1 MDLVRG
7 SGLIPV
13 KKRPKILHGSSS
25 FCHYEVK
32 FKGIVLFLV
41 ERKMGTSRRNFLMEL
56 AKKRG
61 FQIEREL
68 RDCVTHI
75 VAENNSGAEVVEW
88 LQSRKLNN
96 AVKCQIVDISWFTE
110 CMGAGCP
117 IKIESRHQLTVQED
131 CPASFNM
138 PVSSSCVRV
147 SPYACQRRTPLQDI
161 NRIFTDAFD
170 ILAENYEFL
179 ENKGPRVA
187 YQRASAVLKS
197 LPFPILTMKDLE
209 GLPHLG
215 EEMKYIIEEILEDGK
230 SSRVDQ
236 VIYSERYKSFKIFTS
251 IFGVGLKTA
260 EKWYRMG
267 YRTLEDITSNKG
279 LTFTSM
285 QKHGLL
291 YYEDITSSVTKTE
304 ADAVE
309 HLIRTVIC
317 GFVSDAIVTVT
328 GGFRRGKDVGH
339 DVDILITC
347 PQKRDENQ
355 ILHKTINA
363 LKKRDLLLF
372 CYLVE
377 STFDDT
383 KRPSRYIDSL
393 DHFQKCFLILQL
405 QKEESKNAYSHK
417 PKGCDAKRS
426 WKAIRVDLVV
436 TPYEQYA
443 FALLGWTGSQQFE
456 RDLRRYASH
465 EKKMMLD
472 NHAMYDKSKNIFL
485 KAETEEDIFT
495 HLGLEYLEPWERNA

>member
-13 KKRPKILHGSSS
+13 KKRPRILHGSSS
-25 FCHYEVK
+25 FCRYEVK

-56 AKKRG
+56 ARKRG
-61 FQIEREL
+61 FQIESEL

-75 VAENNSGAEVVEW
+75 VAENNSGAEVVKW
-88 LQSRKLNN
+88 LQSKQLDN
-96 AVKCQIVDISWFTE
+96 VIKCQIVDISWFTE
-110 CMGAGCP
+110 CMAAGCP
-117 IKIESRHQLTVQED
+117 VQIENRHQLTVQED
-131 CPASFNM
+131 CPASFNT

-161 NRIFTDAFD
+161 NRIFTIAFD

-179 ENKGPRVA
+179 ENTGPRKA

-197 LPFPILTMKDLE
+197 LSFPIVTMKDVE

-215 EEMKYIIEEILEDGK
+215 QQMKYIIEEILEDGK
-230 SSRVDQ
+230 CSIVEEIISA
-236 VIYSERYKSFKIFTS
+236 ERYKSFKIFTS

-267 YRTLEDITSNKG
+267 YRTLEDIRSNKS

-291 YYEDITSSVTKTE
+291 YYEDIAGYVTKTE
-304 ADAVE
+304 ADAAE
-309 HLIRTVIC
+309 RLIRTIIW

-328 GGFRRGKDVGH
+328 GGFRRGKHIGH

-347 PQKRDENQ
+347 PCKEDEKQ
-355 ILHKTINA
+355 ILHKTIKV
-363 LKKRDLLLF
+363 LKNRSLLLF
-372 CYLVE
+372 HDLVE

-383 KRPSRYIDSL
+383 KRPSRCVDSL
-393 DHFQKCFLILQL
+393 DHFQKCFLILRL
-405 QKEESKNAYSHK
+405 QKEEETKNAKESYAH
-417 PKGCDAKRS
+417 RR

-472 NHAMYDKSKNIFL
+472 NHALYDKSKKMFL
-485 KAETEEDIFT
+485 KAKTEEDIFK

>member
-1 MDLVRG
+1 
-7 SGLIPV
+7 
-13 KKRPKILHGSSS
+13 
-25 FCHYEVK
+25 
-32 FKGIVLFLV
+32 
-41 ERKMGTSRRNFLMEL
+41 MGTSRRNFLMEL
-56 AKKRG
+56 ARRRG
-61 FQIEREL
+61 FQIESDL

-75 VAENNSGAEVVEW
+75 VAENNSGTEVVEW
-88 LQSRKLNN
+88 LQAKKLND

-117 IKIESRHQLTVQED
+117 IEIESRHQLVQED
-131 CPASFNM
+131 CSASFNM

-197 LPFPILTMKDLE
+197 LPFLIVTTKDLE
-209 GLPHLG
+209 DLPHLG

-230 SSRVDQ
+230 CSRVEE
-236 VIYSERYKSFKIFTS
+236 VINSERYTSFKIFTS
-251 IFGVGLKTA
+251 IFGVGIKTA

-267 YRTLEDITSNKG
+267 YRTLEDITSSKV
-279 LTFTSM
+279 LKFTKM

-291 YYEDITSSVTKTE
+291 YYEDIASYVTKVE
-304 ADAVE
+304 ADAAK
-309 HLIRTVIC
+309 HLIKTIIW

-328 GGFRRGKDVGH
+328 GGFRRGKNIGH

-347 PQKRDENQ
+347 PQKGDENQ
-355 ILHKTINA
+355 ILHKTINT
-363 LKKRDLLLF
+363 LKKQNLLLF
-372 CYLVE
+372 HEIVE

-383 KRPSRYIDSL
+383 KRPSRCVDSL

-405 QKEESKNAYSHK
+405 HKEEENKNTYIHK
-417 PKGCDAKRS
+417 PKGSDAHRS
-426 WKAIRVDLVV
+426 WKAIRVDLVI

-456 RDLRRYASH
+456 RDLRRYASK

-472 NHAMYDKSKNIFL
+472 NHALYDKSKNIFL
-485 KAETEEDIFT
+485 KAETEEDIFK
-495 HLGLEYLEPWERNA
+495 HLDLEYLEPWERNA